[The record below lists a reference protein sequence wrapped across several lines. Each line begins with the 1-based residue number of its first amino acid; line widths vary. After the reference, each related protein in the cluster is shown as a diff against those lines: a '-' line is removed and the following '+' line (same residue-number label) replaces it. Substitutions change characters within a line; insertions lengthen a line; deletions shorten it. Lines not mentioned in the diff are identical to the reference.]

1 MQNLRHEAA
10 DFISRPRPIN
20 FQARIYRKIRVMR
33 HFKPFAPSA
42 SGKLP
47 TGVKAAILG
56 ASVMILSAC
65 ATTTPYQE
73 ATKPGSFDGY
83 SQTVIENDR
92 ARVSFAGNSLTERE
106 TVENYLLYRA
116 AELTSERGFDHFTLI
131 ESDTEKKTRLRS
143 TGTGFSNG
151 GFGFHDPFFRYSY
164 FSPRFGWSRFGRF
177 SSFNRF
183 GVSRFGGRG
192 FGRRG
197 FGGRGGFGFGGGF
210 NSFDVREI
218 TKYRAT
224 AEVKFGRGAAPDEDR
239 SFDAREVLQN
249 LGPTI
254 VYPEASQDKVITP
267 EVVGNDI

>member
-1 MQNLRHEAA
+1 MKGLIMSFF
-10 DFISRPRPIN
+10 DKSMTIPRSS
-20 FQARIYRKIRVMR
+20 KLL
-33 HFKPFAPSA
+33 S
-42 SGKLP
+42 SGL
-47 TGVKAAILG
+47 KAALIG
-56 ASVMILSAC
+56 ASLVVLTAC

-73 ATKPGSFDGY
+73 ASKPGAFDGY
-83 SQTVIENDR
+83 TQTIIENDR

-116 AELTSERGFDHFTLI
+116 AELTVERGFDTFRLV
-131 ESDTEKKTRLRS
+131 ESDTEQKTRLQS
-143 TGTGFSNG
+143 TGAGVGHG
-151 GFGFHDPFFRYSY
+151 GFGYDPFFRYSY

-183 GVSRFGGRG
+183 GVSGFGRRG

-197 FGGRGGFGFGGGF
+197 FGSRGFGHGGFGFGY

-218 TKYRAT
+218 TKYRAI
-224 AEVKFGRGAAPDEDR
+224 AEVKFGRGTGVDDDKT
-239 SFDAREVLQN
+239 FNAREVLKN

-254 VYPEASQDKVITP
+254 VYPEVSEDKAVSP